1 MDKHARITNKQLAIG
16 RGISFA
22 PDLWA
27 RVIAEAEEMERP
39 NRSLVIDRALRLYFE
54 SLDARTVRA
63 HKKEGDETR

>member
-1 MDKHARITNKQLAIG
+1 MSKHTEAKSQQAAIG
-16 RGISFA
+16 IGISFK

-27 RVIAEAEEMERP
+27 RVVAEAEEMERP